1 MIPPIPALSGLSIIN
16 GMDTWGEKM
25 FDYSAARR
33 YLQAKEQALQAQ
45 RLGLWEQAREDSQ
58 NIIAMI
64 IDGYAPQRII
74 QWGSVLA
81 PKHFSEA
88 SDIDLAIAGLDFRSF
103 MNLVGEAEDLTDFPL
118 DLIRWEDIHPSFQK
132 IILMKG
138 KIIYEQG

>member
-1 MIPPIPALSGLSIIN
+1 
-16 GMDTWGEKM
+16 M

-81 PKHFSEA
+81 PQHFSEA

-138 KIIYEQG
+138 KIIYEQR